1 MPASS
6 PAVSSREEDLHSML
20 TIACMRHTVQACEV
34 TRQHALGD
42 TVETI
47 SGVTFSN
54 DKQGHDPALHTSDT
68 GSHARDETC
77 PCYGIRKNNKYRSLR
92 SADRFGTARMI
103 VIRDQARP
111 WFSWPASG
119 GSDNMANILRDNDV
133 SRINYEKRYARDFV
147 G

>member
-1 MPASS
+1 
-6 PAVSSREEDLHSML
+6 ML

-34 TRQHALGD
+34 TRQHALGG
-42 TVETI
+42 TVGTI

-77 PCYGIRKNNKYRSLR
+77 PCYGIRKNNKYRSYQMEEC
-92 SADRFGTARMI
+92 GQ
-103 VIRDQARP
+103 IRDSKNDRHQRP
-111 WFSWPASG
+111 SP
-119 GSDNMANILRDNDV
+119 LV
-133 SRINYEKRYARDFV
+133 SLVFLACERGFRQH